1 VGLIGNKA
9 FSNESR
15 PAAVLEYER
24 RIASMEHVMTIL
36 TSPALRSLL
45 VAGAIALASVA
56 GAASPQS
63 GADSR
68 VQIDW
73 TKPDDFG
80 ESKTYAGTGL
90 GRQDPDEWL
99 GDLADHL
106 RYRAERILP
115 QDEHLTVTFT
125 NVQLAGTYEPWRG
138 PRWDD
143 VRVIKNIYPPR
154 IDLKFTLTGAN
165 GAVVKEG
172 ERKLRDP
179 AFMQR
184 GILNETDPLRFEKRM
199 LDDWLRTELA
209 DARG

>member
-1 VGLIGNKA
+1 MRQIIGPMDAQRSGAMTTVN
-9 FSNESR
+9 SR
-15 PAAVLEYER
+15 TL
-24 RIASMEHVMTIL
+24 
-36 TSPALRSLL
+36 LL
-45 VAGAIALASVA
+45 VLGLALAC
-56 GAASPQS
+56 AAW
-63 GADSR
+63 ADAPHANSR

-73 TKPDDFG
+73 TPPADFS

-90 GRQDPDEWL
+90 GRQSPDEWL
-99 GDLADHL
+99 GNLADHL

-115 QDEHLTVTFT
+115 PDDRLKVTFT

-143 VRVIKNIYPPR
+143 VRIIKNIYPPR
-154 IDLKFTLTGAN
+154 IDLKFTLTDAS

-172 ERKLRDP
+172 ERQLRDP

-184 GILNETDPLRFEKRM
+184 GTLNETDPLRFEKRM
-199 LDDWLRTELA
+199 LDDWLRSEFA

>member
-1 VGLIGNKA
+1 MNTPNLA
-9 FSNESR
+9 
-15 PAAVLEYER
+15 
-24 RIASMEHVMTIL
+24 
-36 TSPALRSLL
+36 ALRSLL
-45 VAGAIALASVA
+45 VASAVAIASIA
-56 GAASPQS
+56 GAADRQTASD
-63 GADSR
+63 AR

-73 TKPDDFG
+73 TRPADFS

-99 GDLADHL
+99 GDLANHL

-115 QDEHLTVTFT
+115 TDDRLAVTFT

-143 VRVIKNIYPPR
+143 VRVIKNQYPPR
-154 IDLKFTLTGAN
+154 IDLRFTLTGAN

-199 LDDWLRTELA
+199 LDDWLRTEFPGA
-209 DARG
+209 GDARG